1 MRIVSK
7 TVVAYGVLFSAML
20 IWGFSFLAIKDVISV
35 VPIFTLLFIR
45 FAMASIILG
54 GVGVAK
60 RSLRLS
66 SHDLFTLVGLSLL
79 SPIGYFLF
87 ETFGIVHTQ
96 PSHVSVIIAIIPTV
110 VFLIAL
116 FRRQERANWKK
127 WIGIGLAYV
136 GILLIIGS
144 SQQEAG
150 ATLLGDLLVFGA
162 VLCAATRTVLL
173 KEVLKRITPLQA
185 TFYLFFF
192 SLLLFGPLA
201 ATESWDWL
209 ALITPMLVLE
219 MLFLGVLCSAVAFL
233 AMHYALKHLS
243 ATQVAVSANFVP
255 VVTLLAEILMMGGRL
270 TLFKGL
276 GTAAVIGGV
285 LLTQIGERALRMPV
299 TGIDEG

>member
-1 MRIVSK
+1 MRIAKK
-7 TVVAYGVLFSAML
+7 TVVVYGVLFSAML

-60 RSLRLS
+60 RSLGLS
-66 SHDLFTLVGLSLL
+66 SRNLFMLVCLSLL

-87 ETFGIVHTQ
+87 ETFGIAHTQ

-116 FRRQERANWKK
+116 VRRQERASLKK
-127 WIGIGLAYV
+127 GTGIGLACV
-136 GILLIIGS
+136 GVLLIIGS

-150 ATLLGDLLVFGA
+150 ASLLGDLLIFGA
-162 VLCAATRTVLL
+162 VLCAATRTVFL
-173 KEVLKRITPLQA
+173 KEALQRITPLQA
-185 TFYLFFF
+185 TFYQFSL

-201 ATESWDWL
+201 ATESRDWL
-209 ALITPMLVLE
+209 ARITPMLLLE
-219 MLFLGVLCSAVAFL
+219 MLFLGILCSAVAFL

-243 ATQVAVSANFVP
+243 ATQVAVSANLVP
-255 VVTLLAEILMMGGRL
+255 VVTLMAEILVMGGQI
-270 TLFKGL
+270 TLFKGV

-285 LLTQIGERALRMPV
+285 LLTRIGERALQTTV
-299 TGIDEG
+299 AGIEEG

>member
-1 MRIVSK
+1 
-7 TVVAYGVLFSAML
+7 ML

-45 FAMASIILG
+45 FATASIILG

-60 RSLRLS
+60 KSLGLS
-66 SHDLFTLVGLSLL
+66 SRNLFTLAGLSLL

-87 ETFGIVHTQ
+87 ETFGIAHTQ

-116 FRRQERANWKK
+116 VRRQERTNWRK

-136 GILLIIGS
+136 GVLLIIGS
-144 SQQEAG
+144 SRQEAG
-150 ATLLGDLLVFGA
+150 ASLLGDLLIFGA
-162 VLCAATRTVLL
+162 VLCAATRTVFL
-173 KEVLKRITPLQA
+173 KEALKRITPLQA
-185 TFYLFFF
+185 TFYPFAF

-201 ATESWDWL
+201 STESRNWL
-209 ALITPMLVLE
+209 ALITPMLLLE
-219 MLFLGVLCSAVAFL
+219 MLFLGVLCSAAAFL

-255 VVTLLAEILMMGGRL
+255 VVTVMAEMLVMGGQIS
-270 TLFKGL
+270 LFKGV

-285 LLTQIGERALRMPV
+285 LLARIGERTLQTTVA
-299 TGIDEG
+299 GIEEG

>member
-1 MRIVSK
+1 MHIAKK
-7 TVVAYGVLFSAML
+7 TVVVYGVLFSAML

-60 RSLRLS
+60 RSLGLS
-66 SHDLFTLVGLSLL
+66 SRNLFTLVGLSLL

-87 ETFGIVHTQ
+87 ETFGIAHTQ

-116 FRRQERANWKK
+116 VRRQERTNWRK

-136 GILLIIGS
+136 GVLLIIGS
-144 SQQEAG
+144 SRQEAG
-150 ATLLGDLLVFGA
+150 ASLLGDLLIFGA
-162 VLCAATRTVLL
+162 VLCAATRTVFL
-173 KEVLKRITPLQA
+173 KEALKRITPLQA
-185 TFYLFFF
+185 TFYPFAF

-201 ATESWDWL
+201 STESRNWL
-209 ALITPMLVLE
+209 ALITPMLLLE
-219 MLFLGVLCSAVAFL
+219 MLFLGVLCSAAAFL

-255 VVTLLAEILMMGGRL
+255 VVTVMAEMLVMGGQIS
-270 TLFKGL
+270 LFKGV

-285 LLTQIGERALRMPV
+285 LLARIGEHTLRTTV
-299 TGIDEG
+299 AGIEEG